1 MKREEF
7 LKQLEQ
13 LLDGIS
19 EEEKADA
26 LAFYRSY
33 FEDAGEENEES
44 VIAELESPE
53 KVAQSIKKNLG
64 MEKENGSYGMPA
76 DQNPEWNKNDDD
88 MFVKSEEAPKEKK
101 GGWSAAA
108 IVLVV
113 LTSPLWL
120 TLLLVVASLL
130 LAVVAILFGIAVAVV
145 AVMAS
150 LVFAGFLLIGF
161 GFSTLFTGG
170 VAVGL
175 GLTGAGLLVLGL
187 GILAVL
193 LVVWVSGVFLPWAVR
208 GSIGLCKK
216 PFEKKKKWGGSMKK
230 FTKIM
235 LIIAVSLLGAGLIFC
250 GVSTAMG
257 ASVWRMAKNGE
268 LRYGN
273 WHIGP
278 VGLYYSSADG
288 DDEEDDDIDDFDE
301 DDDDSDD
308 DDSDDD
314 DSDDD
319 DSDDDDMITDISEYG
334 VFLLRYLQ
342 VEQTAALMS
351 LPFEIS
357 SWILMQRK
365 LQSKNRMT
373 VRRSAP
379 Y

>member
-76 DQNPEWNKNDDD
+76 DQNPEWNKNDD
-88 MFVKSEEAPKEKK
+88 MFVK
-101 GGWSAAA
+101 SAAA
-108 IVLVV
+108 IVVVV
-113 LTSPLWL
+113 LTSPFWL

-130 LAVVAILFGIAVAVV
+130 LAVVATLFGIAVAVV

-161 GFSTLFTGG
+161 GCSTLFTGG

-208 GSIGLCKK
+208 GIIGLCKK
-216 PFEKKKKWGGSMKK
+216 PFEKKKES
-230 FTKIM
+230 
-235 LIIAVSLLGAGLIFC
+235 
-250 GVSTAMG
+250 GV
-257 ASVWRMAKNGE
+257 
-268 LRYGN
+268 
-273 WHIGP
+273 
-278 VGLYYSSADG
+278 
-288 DDEEDDDIDDFDE
+288 
-301 DDDDSDD
+301 
-308 DDSDDD
+308 
-314 DSDDD
+314 
-319 DSDDDDMITDISEYG
+319 
-334 VFLLRYLQ
+334 
-342 VEQTAALMS
+342 AA
-351 LPFEIS
+351 
-357 SWILMQRK
+357 
-365 LQSKNRMT
+365 
-373 VRRSAP
+373 
-379 Y
+379 

>member
-7 LKQLEQ
+7 LKKLEQ

-53 KVAQSIKKNLG
+53 KVAQSIRKNLG

-88 MFVKSEEAPKEKK
+88 MFVKSEETPKEKK

-108 IVLVV
+108 IILVV

-130 LAVVAILFGIAVAVV
+130 LAVVATLFGIAVAVV

-175 GLTGAGLLVLGL
+175 GLTGAGFLVLGL

-193 LVVWVSGVFLPWAVR
+193 LVVWVFGVFLPWAVR
-208 GSIGLCKK
+208 GMIGLCKK
-216 PFEKKKKWGGSMKK
+216 PFEKKKES
-230 FTKIM
+230 
-235 LIIAVSLLGAGLIFC
+235 
-250 GVSTAMG
+250 GV
-257 ASVWRMAKNGE
+257 
-268 LRYGN
+268 
-273 WHIGP
+273 
-278 VGLYYSSADG
+278 
-288 DDEEDDDIDDFDE
+288 
-301 DDDDSDD
+301 
-308 DDSDDD
+308 
-314 DSDDD
+314 
-319 DSDDDDMITDISEYG
+319 
-334 VFLLRYLQ
+334 
-342 VEQTAALMS
+342 AA
-351 LPFEIS
+351 
-357 SWILMQRK
+357 
-365 LQSKNRMT
+365 
-373 VRRSAP
+373 
-379 Y
+379 

>member
-88 MFVKSEEAPKEKK
+88 MFVKSEEVPKEKK

-120 TLLLVVASLL
+120 TLLLVIASLL
-130 LAVVAILFGIAVAVV
+130 LAVVATLFGIAVAVV

-175 GLTGAGLLVLGL
+175 GLTGAGFLVLGL

-193 LVVWVSGVFLPWAVR
+193 LVVWVFGVFLPWAVK
-208 GSIGLCKK
+208 GIICLCKK
-216 PFEKKKKWGGSMKK
+216 PFEKKKS
-230 FTKIM
+230 
-235 LIIAVSLLGAGLIFC
+235 
-250 GVSTAMG
+250 GV
-257 ASVWRMAKNGE
+257 
-268 LRYGN
+268 
-273 WHIGP
+273 
-278 VGLYYSSADG
+278 
-288 DDEEDDDIDDFDE
+288 
-301 DDDDSDD
+301 
-308 DDSDDD
+308 
-314 DSDDD
+314 
-319 DSDDDDMITDISEYG
+319 
-334 VFLLRYLQ
+334 
-342 VEQTAALMS
+342 AA
-351 LPFEIS
+351 
-357 SWILMQRK
+357 
-365 LQSKNRMT
+365 
-373 VRRSAP
+373 
-379 Y
+379 

>member
-64 MEKENGSYGMPA
+64 MEKENGSYDVPVGS
-76 DQNPEWNKNDDD
+76 NPEWNKNDDD
-88 MFVKSEEAPKEKK
+88 MFVKNTDTPKEKK
-101 GGWSAAA
+101 NGWSVAA

-113 LTSPLWL
+113 ITSPLWL

-130 LAVVAILFGIAVAVV
+130 LAVVATLFGIAVAVV

-170 VAVGL
+170 AAVGI

-193 LVVWVSGVFLPWAVR
+193 LVVWVFGVFLPWAVR
-208 GSIGLCKK
+208 GIIGLCKK
-216 PFEKKKKWGGSMKK
+216 PFEKKKES
-230 FTKIM
+230 
-235 LIIAVSLLGAGLIFC
+235 
-250 GVSTAMG
+250 GV
-257 ASVWRMAKNGE
+257 
-268 LRYGN
+268 
-273 WHIGP
+273 
-278 VGLYYSSADG
+278 
-288 DDEEDDDIDDFDE
+288 
-301 DDDDSDD
+301 
-308 DDSDDD
+308 
-314 DSDDD
+314 
-319 DSDDDDMITDISEYG
+319 
-334 VFLLRYLQ
+334 
-342 VEQTAALMS
+342 AA
-351 LPFEIS
+351 
-357 SWILMQRK
+357 
-365 LQSKNRMT
+365 
-373 VRRSAP
+373 
-379 Y
+379 

>member
-76 DQNPEWNKNDDD
+76 DQNPEWNKNDD
-88 MFVKSEEAPKEKK
+88 MFVKSEEVPKEKK

-113 LTSPLWL
+113 LTSPFWL

-161 GFSTLFTGG
+161 GCSTLFTGG

-175 GLTGAGLLVLGL
+175 
-187 GILAVL
+187 
-193 LVVWVSGVFLPWAVR
+193 
-208 GSIGLCKK
+208 
-216 PFEKKKKWGGSMKK
+216 
-230 FTKIM
+230 
-235 LIIAVSLLGAGLIFC
+235 
-250 GVSTAMG
+250 
-257 ASVWRMAKNGE
+257 
-268 LRYGN
+268 
-273 WHIGP
+273 
-278 VGLYYSSADG
+278 
-288 DDEEDDDIDDFDE
+288 
-301 DDDDSDD
+301 
-308 DDSDDD
+308 
-314 DSDDD
+314 
-319 DSDDDDMITDISEYG
+319 
-334 VFLLRYLQ
+334 
-342 VEQTAALMS
+342 
-351 LPFEIS
+351 
-357 SWILMQRK
+357 
-365 LQSKNRMT
+365 
-373 VRRSAP
+373 
-379 Y
+379 

>member
-76 DQNPEWNKNDDD
+76 DQNPEWNKNDD
-88 MFVKSEEAPKEKK
+88 MFVKSEEVPKEKK

-113 LTSPLWL
+113 LTSPFWL

-161 GFSTLFTGG
+161 GCSTLFTGG

-208 GSIGLCKK
+208 GIIGLCKK
-216 PFEKKKKWGGSMKK
+216 PFEKKKVGWQHE
-230 FTKIM
+230 KIYKNYVNHCSV
-235 LIIAVSLLGAGLIFC
+235 IAWC
-250 GVSTAMG
+250 
-257 ASVWRMAKNGE
+257 R
-268 LRYGN
+268 
-273 WHIGP
+273 
-278 VGLYYSSADG
+278 
-288 DDEEDDDIDDFDE
+288 
-301 DDDDSDD
+301 
-308 DDSDDD
+308 
-314 DSDDD
+314 
-319 DSDDDDMITDISEYG
+319 TD
-334 VFLLRYLQ
+334 LLRCQYCDGGFCMAYGKEWRTP
-342 VEQTAALMS
+342 V
-351 LPFEIS
+351 
-357 SWILMQRK
+357 WK
-365 LQSKNRMT
+365 LAYWSGGT
-373 VRRSAP
+373 LL
-379 Y
+379 

>member
-161 GFSTLFTGG
+161 GCSTLFTGG

-187 GILAVL
+187 GILSVL
-193 LVVWVSGVFLPWAVR
+193 LVVCDGGFCMAYGKEWRTPVWKLAYWSG
-208 GSIGLCKK
+208 G
-216 PFEKKKKWGGSMKK
+216 
-230 FTKIM
+230 T
-235 LIIAVSLLGAGLIFC
+235 LL
-250 GVSTAMG
+250 
-257 ASVWRMAKNGE
+257 
-268 LRYGN
+268 
-273 WHIGP
+273 
-278 VGLYYSSADG
+278 
-288 DDEEDDDIDDFDE
+288 
-301 DDDDSDD
+301 
-308 DDSDDD
+308 
-314 DSDDD
+314 
-319 DSDDDDMITDISEYG
+319 
-334 VFLLRYLQ
+334 
-342 VEQTAALMS
+342 
-351 LPFEIS
+351 
-357 SWILMQRK
+357 
-365 LQSKNRMT
+365 
-373 VRRSAP
+373 
-379 Y
+379 

>member
-76 DQNPEWNKNDDD
+76 DQNPEWDKNDDD
-88 MFVKSEEAPKEKK
+88 MFVKSEETPKEKK

-130 LAVVAILFGIAVAVV
+130 LAVVATLFGIAVAVV

-175 GLTGAGLLVLGL
+175 GLTGAGFLVLGL

-193 LVVWVSGVFLPWAVR
+193 LVVWVFGVFLPWAVR
-208 GSIGLCKK
+208 GMIGLCKK
-216 PFEKKKKWGGSMKK
+216 TFEKKKES
-230 FTKIM
+230 
-235 LIIAVSLLGAGLIFC
+235 
-250 GVSTAMG
+250 GV
-257 ASVWRMAKNGE
+257 
-268 LRYGN
+268 
-273 WHIGP
+273 
-278 VGLYYSSADG
+278 
-288 DDEEDDDIDDFDE
+288 
-301 DDDDSDD
+301 
-308 DDSDDD
+308 
-314 DSDDD
+314 
-319 DSDDDDMITDISEYG
+319 
-334 VFLLRYLQ
+334 
-342 VEQTAALMS
+342 AA
-351 LPFEIS
+351 
-357 SWILMQRK
+357 
-365 LQSKNRMT
+365 
-373 VRRSAP
+373 
-379 Y
+379 

>member
-88 MFVKSEEAPKEKK
+88 MFVKSEEVPKEKK

-108 IVLVV
+108 IVLV
-113 LTSPLWL
+113 WL

-208 GSIGLCKK
+208 GIIGLCKK
-216 PFEKKKKWGGSMKK
+216 PFEKKKES
-230 FTKIM
+230 
-235 LIIAVSLLGAGLIFC
+235 
-250 GVSTAMG
+250 GV
-257 ASVWRMAKNGE
+257 
-268 LRYGN
+268 
-273 WHIGP
+273 
-278 VGLYYSSADG
+278 
-288 DDEEDDDIDDFDE
+288 
-301 DDDDSDD
+301 
-308 DDSDDD
+308 
-314 DSDDD
+314 
-319 DSDDDDMITDISEYG
+319 
-334 VFLLRYLQ
+334 
-342 VEQTAALMS
+342 AA
-351 LPFEIS
+351 
-357 SWILMQRK
+357 
-365 LQSKNRMT
+365 
-373 VRRSAP
+373 
-379 Y
+379 

>member
-1 MKREEF
+1 MRREEF

-64 MEKENGSYGMPA
+64 MEKENGAYGMPA

-130 LAVVAILFGIAVAVV
+130 LAVVAALFGIAVAVV

-193 LVVWVSGVFLPWAVR
+193 LVVWVFGVFLPWAVR
-208 GSIGLCKK
+208 GIVRLCKK
-216 PFEKKKKWGGSMKK
+216 PFEKKKES
-230 FTKIM
+230 
-235 LIIAVSLLGAGLIFC
+235 
-250 GVSTAMG
+250 GV
-257 ASVWRMAKNGE
+257 
-268 LRYGN
+268 
-273 WHIGP
+273 
-278 VGLYYSSADG
+278 
-288 DDEEDDDIDDFDE
+288 
-301 DDDDSDD
+301 
-308 DDSDDD
+308 
-314 DSDDD
+314 
-319 DSDDDDMITDISEYG
+319 
-334 VFLLRYLQ
+334 
-342 VEQTAALMS
+342 AA
-351 LPFEIS
+351 
-357 SWILMQRK
+357 
-365 LQSKNRMT
+365 
-373 VRRSAP
+373 
-379 Y
+379 

>member
-1 MKREEF
+1 MRREEF

-64 MEKENGSYGMPA
+64 MEKENGSYGMSA

-130 LAVVAILFGIAVAVV
+130 LAVVATLFGIAVAVV

-193 LVVWVSGVFLPWAVR
+193 LVVWVFGVFLPWAVR
-208 GSIGLCKK
+208 GIARLCNK
-216 PFEKKKKWGGSMKK
+216 PFEKKKES
-230 FTKIM
+230 
-235 LIIAVSLLGAGLIFC
+235 
-250 GVSTAMG
+250 GV
-257 ASVWRMAKNGE
+257 
-268 LRYGN
+268 
-273 WHIGP
+273 
-278 VGLYYSSADG
+278 
-288 DDEEDDDIDDFDE
+288 
-301 DDDDSDD
+301 
-308 DDSDDD
+308 
-314 DSDDD
+314 
-319 DSDDDDMITDISEYG
+319 
-334 VFLLRYLQ
+334 
-342 VEQTAALMS
+342 AA
-351 LPFEIS
+351 
-357 SWILMQRK
+357 
-365 LQSKNRMT
+365 
-373 VRRSAP
+373 
-379 Y
+379 

>member
-208 GSIGLCKK
+208 GIIGLCKK
-216 PFEKKKKWGGSMKK
+216 PFEKKKESGWQHE
-230 FTKIM
+230 KIHKNYVNHCSV
-235 LIIAVSLLGAGLIFC
+235 IAWC
-250 GVSTAMG
+250 
-257 ASVWRMAKNGE
+257 R
-268 LRYGN
+268 
-273 WHIGP
+273 
-278 VGLYYSSADG
+278 
-288 DDEEDDDIDDFDE
+288 
-301 DDDDSDD
+301 
-308 DDSDDD
+308 
-314 DSDDD
+314 
-319 DSDDDDMITDISEYG
+319 TD
-334 VFLLRYLQ
+334 LLRCQYCDGGFCMAYGKEWRTP
-342 VEQTAALMS
+342 V
-351 LPFEIS
+351 
-357 SWILMQRK
+357 WK
-365 LQSKNRMT
+365 LAYWSGGT
-373 VRRSAP
+373 LL
-379 Y
+379 

>member
-64 MEKENGSYGMPA
+64 MEKENGFYGMPA
-76 DQNPEWNKNDDD
+76 DQNPEWNKNDD
-88 MFVKSEEAPKEKK
+88 MFVKSEEVPKEKK

-150 LVFAGFLLIGF
+150 LVFAGFDWFWMQHFIYRWSGCRTWTDRSRTFGIGTWNPC
-161 GFSTLFTGG
+161 STSGR
-170 VAVGL
+170 VG
-175 GLTGAGLLVLGL
+175 
-187 GILAVL
+187 
-193 LVVWVSGVFLPWAVR
+193 
-208 GSIGLCKK
+208 
-216 PFEKKKKWGGSMKK
+216 
-230 FTKIM
+230 
-235 LIIAVSLLGAGLIFC
+235 
-250 GVSTAMG
+250 
-257 ASVWRMAKNGE
+257 VWRIPSMGSQ
-268 LRYGN
+268 GN
-273 WHIGP
+273 HRF
-278 VGLYYSSADG
+278 V
-288 DDEEDDDIDDFDE
+288 
-301 DDDDSDD
+301 
-308 DDSDDD
+308 
-314 DSDDD
+314 
-319 DSDDDDMITDISEYG
+319 
-334 VFLLRYLQ
+334 
-342 VEQTAALMS
+342 
-351 LPFEIS
+351 
-357 SWILMQRK
+357 
-365 LQSKNRMT
+365 
-373 VRRSAP
+373 
-379 Y
+379 

>member
-130 LAVVAILFGIAVAVV
+130 LAVVAILFGITCVCSDGITCVCRFPFDWFW
-145 AVMAS
+145 MQHFIYRWS
-150 LVFAGFLLIGF
+150 GCRTWTDRSRTFGIGTWNPC
-161 GFSTLFTGG
+161 STSGR
-170 VAVGL
+170 VG
-175 GLTGAGLLVLGL
+175 
-187 GILAVL
+187 
-193 LVVWVSGVFLPWAVR
+193 
-208 GSIGLCKK
+208 
-216 PFEKKKKWGGSMKK
+216 
-230 FTKIM
+230 
-235 LIIAVSLLGAGLIFC
+235 
-250 GVSTAMG
+250 
-257 ASVWRMAKNGE
+257 VWRIPSMGSQ
-268 LRYGN
+268 GN
-273 WHIGP
+273 HRF
-278 VGLYYSSADG
+278 V
-288 DDEEDDDIDDFDE
+288 
-301 DDDDSDD
+301 
-308 DDSDDD
+308 
-314 DSDDD
+314 
-319 DSDDDDMITDISEYG
+319 
-334 VFLLRYLQ
+334 
-342 VEQTAALMS
+342 
-351 LPFEIS
+351 
-357 SWILMQRK
+357 
-365 LQSKNRMT
+365 
-373 VRRSAP
+373 
-379 Y
+379 